1 MVEALGIEPDER
13 FDRGERKGPAG
24 ERSMVRY
31 VSPLPRTADAHDQ
44 VLALFEKVRPAT
56 AQLKALPAT
65 PGAEVTVSVGLF
77 INEPQWQA
85 QEDIVLVRGLGI
97 GLEPEDVATIEA
109 MGAAFDVDIYV
120 NYDYED
126 EEADTD
132 PDEE

>member
-1 MVEALGIEPDER
+1 M
-13 FDRGERKGPAG
+13 
-24 ERSMVRY
+24 
-31 VSPLPRTADAHDQ
+31 
-44 VLALFEKVRPAT
+44 
-56 AQLKALPAT
+56 
-65 PGAEVTVSVGLF
+65 
-77 INEPQWQA
+77 
-85 QEDIVLVRGLGI
+85 VLVRGLGI